1 MIKPEKENA
10 HLTIFCPNLFAS
22 FHILRPYL
30 YFVSFRMTDK
40 ARPSRYNASMG
51 LIGP

>member
-22 FHILRPYL
+22 FHILRPY
-30 YFVSFRMTDK
+30 FVSFRMTDK
-40 ARPSRYNASMG
+40 ARPSRYNALVG